1 MTNMHLSV
9 QDAEGPARQVIQKPI
24 LTTAE
29 AAEMLGLSRRKLRQL
44 DIPRHALSVRIE
56 FYLTSELV
64 EWVRQ
69 LPQYGEM
76 PRDGMSV
83 HTQIVVV

>member
-1 MTNMHLSV
+1 MHLSV
-9 QDAEGPARQVIQKPI
+9 QDAERPAPQVIQKPI

-29 AAEMLGLSRRKLRQL
+29 AAEMLGLSKRKLRHL
-44 DIPRHALSVRIE
+44 DIPRHELSSRIHW
-56 FYLTSELV
+56 YLTSELI

-76 PRDGMSV
+76 PRDGMQLQ
-83 HTQIVVV
+83 TQIVVV

>member
-1 MTNMHLSV
+1 
-9 QDAEGPARQVIQKPI
+9 
-24 LTTAE
+24 
-29 AAEMLGLSRRKLRQL
+29 LRQL